1 MESADLRGLTDDLRR
16 GQRAAARDRQQGRR
30 QHGGPGSDLGG
41 EFINLD
47 RQAAKSDTCASTL
60 TKALARSIFAGFI
73 HAATAG
79 DLEYV
84 LATVYGDLR
93 LPLVVVVIDQDAL
106 LAAGV
111 SISWDERS
119 PSPPGTGTRV
129 PRILGEIPLDP
140 DIVLDVL
147 PIEEVG

>member
-1 MESADLRGLTDDLRR
+1 MSECIF
-16 GQRAAARDRQQGRR
+16 
-30 QHGGPGSDLGG
+30 H
-41 EFINLD
+41 I
-47 RQAAKSDTCASTL
+47 
-60 TKALARSIFAGFI
+60 ALADDWEGAQRFGEYEGSTRAKTLDQVGFV

-93 LPLVVVVIDQDAL
+93 LPLVVVVVDQDAL

-111 SISWDERS
+111 SIRWDERS
-119 PSPPGTGTRV
+119 LSPPGAGTRV

-147 PIEEVG
+147 PIDEVGEEWIVPDVSAYTLRDATR